1 MINPVGNSPTF
12 GYKHFLKDYWKAGKL
27 PTVTKGLYGG
37 ELTQDTVT
45 LEHIIPHSKG
55 GRTTL
60 NNLALS
66 KDTNNWARGNKPIEE
81 HLRPEMLEQ
90 YCDQFKGIKLPKFNG
105 DEYARRIIHTVRKAL
120 EEGK

>member
-1 MINPVGNSPTF
+1 MIKPINSPSF
-12 GYKHFLKDYWKAGKL
+12 GYSHFIKNYWVEGKL

-37 ELTQDTVT
+37 TLTKDTVT

-55 GRTTL
+55 GKTVLT
-60 NNLALS
+60 NLALS
-66 KDTNNWARGNKPIEE
+66 KDVNNWKRGNNPIEE
-81 HLRPEMLEQ
+81 FLKPEMLEQ
-90 YCDQFKGIKLPKFNG
+90 YLEQFKGIKLPKFNG